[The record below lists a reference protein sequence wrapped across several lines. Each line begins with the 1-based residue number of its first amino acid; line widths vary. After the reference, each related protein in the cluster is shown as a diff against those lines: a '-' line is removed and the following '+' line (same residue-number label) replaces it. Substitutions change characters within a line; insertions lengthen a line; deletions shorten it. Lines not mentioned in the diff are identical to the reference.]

1 MKSLQK
7 MGGIAA
13 LVITATFIVGLVL
26 NFTFLDSS
34 GIDDPVQMVKFLMD
48 TQAIMYVW
56 IMFIYVI
63 FGIFVVFL
71 ALALYEQLKTGS
83 PALAQPGAVFGIIW
97 AGLGCA
103 LQAAWSLTLAW
114 A

>member
-1 MKSLQK
+1 MKYLQK
-7 MGGIAA
+7 IGGVSA
-13 LVITATFIVGLVL
+13 LIIPTTFIVGLVL

-34 GIDDPVQMVKFLMD
+34 GIDDPVQMVEFLRD

-71 ALALYEQLKTGS
+71 ALALYEQLKTSS

-97 AGLGCA
+97 AVHCKRPGL
-103 LQAAWSLTLAW
+103 
-114 A
+114 